1 MNKLDE
7 VVHPESMVNL
17 QHITKKQS
25 STLTDIVDNRGNRIM
40 SHC

>member
-1 MNKLDE
+1 MNKVDE
-7 VVHPESMVNL
+7 VAYPESMVNL

-25 STLTDIVDNRGNRIM
+25 STLIDSADNRGNRIM